1 MIALDCF
8 KRIYRTCFIF
18 VYMTGICCSDRL
30 GNFAKSSMA
39 GLGVAAAAAVAEEP
53 DGGEGSEGGASA
65 WVEVRVSIV
74 VMAER
79 EAWAFEFVILG
90 LGALCWTCLLVYF
103 VWNRYL
109 DERRMHWAN
118 LGIGAEEEGPA
129 AKGTKAK
136 RG

>member
-1 MIALDCF
+1 MKPQRVGVVPWLLRDGELHVVVVRSRDGQRWVLP
-8 KRIYRTCFIF
+8 KGRIDKQRTRR
-18 VYMTGICCSDRL
+18 D
-30 GNFAKSSMA
+30 
-39 GLGVAAAAAVAEEP
+39 
-53 DGGEGSEGGASA
+53 
-65 WVEVRVSIV
+65 
-74 VMAER
+74 MAER